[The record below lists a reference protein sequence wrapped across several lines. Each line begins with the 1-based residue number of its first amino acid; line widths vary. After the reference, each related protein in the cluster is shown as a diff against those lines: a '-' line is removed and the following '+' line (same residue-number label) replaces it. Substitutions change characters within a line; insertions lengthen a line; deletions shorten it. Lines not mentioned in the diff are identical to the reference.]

1 MADFVLGRLKFVW
14 KGDWAT
20 STAFIVDDVV
30 KYGGNTFVCK
40 FNHTSAS
47 TFEADLTASP
57 VRWEKMVSGQDYKG
71 DYANSTYYKVDD
83 VVKYGASLWI
93 CTGAHTSSTTLNET
107 KFNIYV
113 PGLEFEDTWSSSTQ
127 YQSGDIVNYGGYT
140 YLAQSQNLNV
150 VPTDASSEWEAL
162 TTGFKLQGTY
172 SASTA
177 YKTGDVVKYGGNTY
191 VCKADG
197 LTAGSNLPTSTSHF
211 DLLVEGITL
220 KGVWNVNTAYKV
232 SESVLYLNSSYLAVI
247 DNNGQTPV
255 VGGDSGYWKLFTQGD
270 PSGILTTQGDLIIRD
285 ATGATRLGIGRAGDR
300 LVVSANGNQLE
311 YQTPTAS
318 NEIYVAP
325 SGADTNPG
333 TESLPYKTLKK
344 AASVAQTNGISQI
357 SGVAGGTGGTPN
369 TYRNVAVSGG
379 SSSGTTVDVVTDG
392 SSIALVTIVSN
403 GTGWSEGNTATIA
416 GSTIGGATD
425 VTFSVET
432 VQNGDTI
439 RLQGGTYEEQF
450 PIIIPNGTTVFG
462 DSLRGTRLEPAAGSS
477 TSVATVDTFGATD
490 SSRTTGT
497 YTNIATTSAGSGTG
511 LKVTVVVGGGGAI
524 TSVAVTYGGANYADN
539 EVITIADSLLGNGGG
554 ANLTAQV
561 ATLHDNNACS
571 MLLVNNSTYIS
582 FMTFQGMTTGAS
594 VVSLDPSG
602 AITTASPYIHN
613 CTSVNVGT
621 TGMLIDGFAQSTGN
635 KSMVANDFT
644 QINSDGTGVLAT
656 NGGRAELVSVFT
668 YYCDKG
674 FHATTGG
681 TLRALNC
688 SNAYGEYGAHA
699 DGVTST
705 EVPGEVQLRGSQ
717 LKYVKLSGN
726 IASAA
731 PAAGDAMT
739 GATSGATA
747 TILGHV
753 ASTFKLKFEG
763 LSGTFLPNETVNVTG
778 SSSYNFVT
786 TKAVLDLVDTATKTI
801 TAVTSANPAVVT
813 SNGHG
818 LQNGTKIVISGVVGM
833 TQVNT
838 NTYYVQNTATN
849 TFSLSSS
856 DDPTVNT
863 NVDSSAFTAYGSA
876 GTITPK
882 LVVTGQSGY
891 LFHVDSTSTFLGT
904 AGALGVGQNFQFAG
918 DSQFYRVT
926 ASTEEVTG
934 SKQALVAI
942 TPERTA
948 PVPDNTEADVTKLFS
963 NIRLTGHDFLS
974 IGTGS
979 FADTNYPNSVGATQ
993 PYDASRET
1001 VESNGGRVYYTST
1014 DHLGNFR
1021 VGSQFKIDQATGT
1034 ATLNADAFDLSGL
1047 TELQLGSIG
1056 AQIGATINE
1065 FSTDGTL
1072 SGNSDTAVPT
1082 EQAVKTYVDTNG
1094 FSTGKGI
1101 AMAIVF
1107 G

>member
-14 KGDWAT
+14 KGDWAA

-40 FNHTSAS
+40 FNHTSQS

-71 DYANSTYYKVDD
+71 NFANSTYYKVDD

-93 CTGAHTSSTTLNET
+93 CTGAHTSSTTLDET

-140 YLAQSQNLNV
+140 YLAQEQNLNV

-162 TTGFKLQGTY
+162 TTGFKLQGVY

-197 LTAGSNLPTSTSHF
+197 LTAGSQLPTSSSHF
-211 DLLVEGITL
+211 DLLVEGISL
-220 KGVWNVNTAYKV
+220 QGVWDVNTAYKIG
-232 SESVLYLNSSYLAVI
+232 ESVLYLNSSYLAVV

-270 PSGILTTQGDLIIRD
+270 PAGILTTQGDLIIRD
-285 ATGATRLGIGRAGDR
+285 AVGATRLPIGRAGDR

-325 SGADTNPG
+325 SGSDTNPG

-357 SGVAGGTGGTPN
+357 SGIAGGTGGTPN
-369 TYRNVAVSGG
+369 TYRNVAVTGG

-392 SSIALVTIVSN
+392 SSIALVTIVQN
-403 GTGWSEGNTATIA
+403 GTGWTEGNTATIA

-425 VTFSVET
+425 VTFEVET
-432 VQNGDTI
+432 VQSGDTI
-439 RLQGGTYEEQF
+439 RMQGGTYEEQF
-450 PIIIPNGTTVFG
+450 PIIIPNGTTLFG
-462 DSLRGTRLEPAAGSS
+462 DSLRGTRIEPADGIS

-490 SSRTTGT
+490 ASRTAGT
-497 YTNIATTSAGSGTG
+497 YTNVATTSAGSGTG
-511 LKVTVVVGGGGAI
+511 LKVTVVVAAGGAI
-524 TSVAVTYGGANYADN
+524 TSITVTYGGANYADN
-539 EVITIADSLLGNGGG
+539 EVITITDTVLGNGGG
-554 ANLTAQV
+554 ANLTCQV
-561 ATLHDNNACS
+561 ATLHQNNACS
-571 MLLVNNSTYIS
+571 MLLLNNSTYIS

-613 CTSVNVGT
+613 CTSVNTGT

-644 QINSDGTGVLAT
+644 QINSDGTGCHAT

-668 YYCDKG
+668 YYCEYG
-674 FHATTGG
+674 FRATTGG
-681 TLRALNC
+681 TLRTLNC

-705 EVPGEVQLRGSQ
+705 ETPGEVQARGSQ

-726 IASAA
+726 IASAT
-731 PAAGDAMT
+731 PAAGDSLT

-747 TILGHV
+747 TLLGHV
-753 ASTFKLKFEG
+753 ASTFKLKFEN

-786 TKAVLDLVDTATKTI
+786 AKLNADLIDMPTKTI
-801 TAVTSANPAVVT
+801 TGITSANPAVVT

-833 TQVNT
+833 TEVNT

-856 DDPTVNT
+856 DDPTVTT
-863 NVDSSAFTAYGSA
+863 NVDSSAFTGYTSG
-876 GTITPK
+876 GIVTPK
-882 LVVTGQSGY
+882 NVVTGQTGY
-891 LFHVDSTSTFLGT
+891 LFHVDSTSDFLTT

-918 DSQFYRVT
+918 DSQYYRVT
-926 ASTEEVTG
+926 AATEEDLTN
-934 SKQALVAI
+934 KRALVAI
-942 TPERTA
+942 TPERTT

-979 FADTNYPNSVGATQ
+979 FSDTNYPNSVGVTQ
-993 PYDASRET
+993 PYDQSRET
-1001 VESNGGRVYYTST
+1001 VEANGGRVYYTST